1 MLNYSLGQKEGEK
14 MTEATW
20 EQKFLRYLIVE
31 RGYSEKT
38 KEAYEEDI
46 LHFKHFLEESG
57 DADLL
62 KAEYFTVRVYLSALA
77 DHRPSYSRNSI
88 SRKIASLRSFYQYLL
103 KEEVI
108 KENPF
113 SYVHLKKKNLRLP
126 RFFYENEMQALFDSV
141 AGDSPLDLRNR
152 ALMEVLYGSGIRLS
166 ECSSLSVSDI
176 DFDSEV
182 MLIHGKGNKER
193 YAPLGSFAQDALQE
207 YFREG
212 RQVLMTKYHEE
223 HDIVFVNHHGKPI
236 TPTGIEYVLNQMIKK
251 SSLDSDIHPHMLRH
265 TFATHLLNNGADL
278 RTVQEL
284 LGHANLSTTQIYAHV
299 TKESL
304 QKNYRS
310 FHPRA

>member
-1 MLNYSLGQKEGEK
+1 MLEQ
-14 MTEATW
+14 TW
-20 EQKFLRYLIVE
+20 KDKFLRYLIVE

-38 KEAYEEDI
+38 REAYEED
-46 LHFKHFLEESG
+46 LTNFERFLTESG
-57 DADLL
+57 EDDLL
-62 KAEYFTVRVYLSALA
+62 KINHLDVRVYLSYLT
-77 DHRPSYSRNSI
+77 DERYSRNSI

-113 SYVHLKKKNLRLP
+113 SYVHLKKKNLKLP
-126 RFFYENEMQALFDSV
+126 RFFYENEMQVLFDSV
-141 AGDSPLDLRNR
+141 KGEKPLDLRNQ
-152 ALMEVLYGSGIRLS
+152 ALLEVLYGSGIRLS
-166 ECSSLSVSDI
+166 ECSNLKLAEI

-193 YAPLGSFAQDALQE
+193 YAPLGSFAQEALQE
-207 YFREG
+207 YFEKG
-212 RQVLMTKYHEE
+212 RKVLMDKYHKS
-223 HDIVFVNHHGKPI
+223 HDYVFVNNHGETI
-236 TPTGIEYVLNQMIKK
+236 TPTGIEYVLNQVIKK
-251 SSLDSDIHPHMLRH
+251 SSLDSSIHPHMLRH
-265 TFATHLLNNGADL
+265 TFATHLLNNGADM

>member
-1 MLNYSLGQKEGEK
+1 MLEQ
-14 MTEATW
+14 TW
-20 EQKFLRYLIVE
+20 KDKFLRYLIVE

-38 KEAYEEDI
+38 REAYEED
-46 LHFKHFLEESG
+46 LTNFERFLTESG
-57 DADLL
+57 EDDLL
-62 KAEYFTVRVYLSALA
+62 KINYLDVRVYLSYLT
-77 DHRPSYSRNSI
+77 DERYSRNSI

-113 SYVHLKKKNLRLP
+113 SYVHLKKKNLKLP

-141 AGDSPLDLRNR
+141 KGEKPLDLRNQ
-152 ALMEVLYGSGIRLS
+152 ALLEVLYGSGIRLS
-166 ECSSLSVSDI
+166 ECSNLKLAEI

-207 YFREG
+207 YFEKG
-212 RQVLMTKYHEE
+212 RKVLMDKYHKS
-223 HDIVFVNHHGKPI
+223 HDYVFVNHHGEPI
-236 TPTGIEYVLNQMIKK
+236 TPTGIEYVLNQVIKK
-251 SSLDSDIHPHMLRH
+251 SSLDSSIHPHMLRH
-265 TFATHLLNNGADL
+265 TFATHLLNNGADM

>member
-1 MLNYSLGQKEGEK
+1 MLEQ
-14 MTEATW
+14 TW
-20 EQKFLRYLIVE
+20 KDKFLRYLIVE

-38 KEAYEEDI
+38 REAYEED
-46 LHFKHFLEESG
+46 LTNFERFLTESG
-57 DADLL
+57 EDDLL
-62 KAEYFTVRVYLSALA
+62 KINHLDVRVYLSYLT
-77 DHRPSYSRNSI
+77 DERYSRNSI

-113 SYVHLKKKNLRLP
+113 SYVHLKKKNLKLP
-126 RFFYENEMQALFDSV
+126 RFFYESEMQALFDSV
-141 AGDSPLDLRNR
+141 KGEKPLDLRNQ
-152 ALMEVLYGSGIRLS
+152 ALLEVLYGSGIRLS
-166 ECSSLSVSDI
+166 ECSNLKLAEI

-207 YFREG
+207 YFEKG
-212 RQVLMTKYHEE
+212 RKALLDKYHKS
-223 HDIVFVNHHGKPI
+223 HDYVFVNHHGEPI
-236 TPTGIEYVLNQMIKK
+236 TPTGIEYVLNQVIKK
-251 SSLDSDIHPHMLRH
+251 SSLDSSIHPHMLRH
-265 TFATHLLNNGADL
+265 TFATHLLNNGADM

>member
-1 MLNYSLGQKEGEK
+1 MLEQ
-14 MTEATW
+14 TW
-20 EQKFLRYLIVE
+20 KDKFLRYLIVE

-38 KEAYEEDI
+38 REAYEED
-46 LHFKHFLEESG
+46 LTNFERFLTESG
-57 DADLL
+57 EDDLL
-62 KAEYFTVRVYLSALA
+62 KINHLDVRVYLSYLT
-77 DHRPSYSRNSI
+77 DERYSRNSI

-113 SYVHLKKKNLRLP
+113 SYVHLKKKNLKLP
-126 RFFYENEMQALFDSV
+126 RFFYENEMQVLFDSV
-141 AGDSPLDLRNR
+141 KGEKPLDLRNQ
-152 ALMEVLYGSGIRLS
+152 ALLEVLYGSGIRLS
-166 ECSSLSVSDI
+166 ECSNLKLAEI

-207 YFREG
+207 YFEKG
-212 RQVLMTKYHEE
+212 RKMLMDKYHKS
-223 HDIVFVNHHGKPI
+223 HDYVFVNHHGEPI
-236 TPTGIEYVLNQMIKK
+236 TPTGIEYVLNQVIKK
-251 SSLDSDIHPHMLRH
+251 SSLDSSIHPHMLRH
-265 TFATHLLNNGADL
+265 TFATHLLNNGADM

>member
-1 MLNYSLGQKEGEK
+1 MLEQ
-14 MTEATW
+14 TW
-20 EQKFLRYLIVE
+20 KDKFLRYLIVE

-38 KEAYEEDI
+38 REAYEED
-46 LHFKHFLEESG
+46 LTNFERFLTESG
-57 DADLL
+57 EDDLL
-62 KAEYFTVRVYLSALA
+62 KINHLDVRVYLSYLT
-77 DHRPSYSRNSI
+77 DERYSRNSI

-113 SYVHLKKKNLRLP
+113 SYVHLKKKNLKLP
-126 RFFYENEMQALFDSV
+126 RFFYENEMQVLFDSV
-141 AGDSPLDLRNR
+141 KGEKPLDLRNQ
-152 ALMEVLYGSGIRLS
+152 ALLEVLYGSGIRLS
-166 ECSSLSVSDI
+166 ECSNLKLAEI

-207 YFREG
+207 YFEKG
-212 RQVLMTKYHEE
+212 RKVLMDKYHKS
-223 HDIVFVNHHGKPI
+223 HDYVFVNHHGEPI
-236 TPTGIEYVLNQMIKK
+236 TPTGIEYVLNQVIKK
-251 SSLDSDIHPHMLRH
+251 SSLDSSIHPHMLRH
-265 TFATHLLNNGADL
+265 TFATHLLNNGADM

-304 QKNYRS
+304 QKKYRS

>member
-1 MLNYSLGQKEGEK
+1 MLEQ
-14 MTEATW
+14 TW
-20 EQKFLRYLIVE
+20 KDKFLRYLIVE

-38 KEAYEEDI
+38 REAYEED
-46 LHFKHFLEESG
+46 LTNFERFLTESG
-57 DADLL
+57 EDDLL
-62 KAEYFTVRVYLSALA
+62 KINHLDVRVYLSYLT
-77 DHRPSYSRNSI
+77 DERYSRNSI

-113 SYVHLKKKNLRLP
+113 SYVHLKKKNLKLP
-126 RFFYENEMQALFDSV
+126 RFFYENEMQVLFDSV
-141 AGDSPLDLRNR
+141 KGEKPLDLRNQ
-152 ALMEVLYGSGIRLS
+152 ALLEVLYGSGIRLS
-166 ECSSLSVSDI
+166 ECSNLKLAEI
-176 DFDSEV
+176 DFESEV

-207 YFREG
+207 YFEKG
-212 RQVLMTKYHEE
+212 RKVLMDKYHKS
-223 HDIVFVNHHGKPI
+223 HDYVFVNHHGEPI
-236 TPTGIEYVLNQMIKK
+236 TPTGIEYVLNQVIKK
-251 SSLDSDIHPHMLRH
+251 SSLDSSIHPHMLRH
-265 TFATHLLNNGADL
+265 TFATHLLNNGADM

>member
-1 MLNYSLGQKEGEK
+1 MLEQ
-14 MTEATW
+14 TW
-20 EQKFLRYLIVE
+20 KDKFLRYLIVE

-38 KEAYEEDI
+38 REAYEED
-46 LHFKHFLEESG
+46 LTNFERFLTESG
-57 DADLL
+57 EDDLL
-62 KAEYFTVRVYLSALA
+62 KINHLDVRVYLSYLT
-77 DHRPSYSRNSI
+77 DERYSRNSI

-113 SYVHLKKKNLRLP
+113 SYVHLKKKNLKLP

-141 AGDSPLDLRNR
+141 KGEKPLDLRNH
-152 ALMEVLYGSGIRLS
+152 ALLEVLYGSGIRLS
-166 ECSSLSVSDI
+166 ECSNLKLAEI

-207 YFREG
+207 YFEKG
-212 RQVLMTKYHEE
+212 RKVLMDKYHKS
-223 HDIVFVNHHGKPI
+223 HDYVFVNHHGEPI
-236 TPTGIEYVLNQMIKK
+236 TPTGIEYVLNQVIKK
-251 SSLDSDIHPHMLRH
+251 SSLDSSIHPHMLRH
-265 TFATHLLNNGADL
+265 TFATHLLNNGADM

>member
-1 MLNYSLGQKEGEK
+1 MLEQ
-14 MTEATW
+14 TW
-20 EQKFLRYLIVE
+20 KDKFLRYLIVE

-38 KEAYEEDI
+38 REAYEED
-46 LHFKHFLEESG
+46 LTNFERFLTESG
-57 DADLL
+57 EDDLL
-62 KAEYFTVRVYLSALA
+62 KINPLDVRVYLSYLT
-77 DHRPSYSRNSI
+77 DERYSRNSI

-113 SYVHLKKKNLRLP
+113 SYVHLKKKNLKLP
-126 RFFYENEMQALFDSV
+126 RFFYENEMQVLFDSV
-141 AGDSPLDLRNR
+141 KGEKPLDLRNQ
-152 ALMEVLYGSGIRLS
+152 ALLEVLYGSGIRLS
-166 ECSSLSVSDI
+166 ECSNLKLAEI

-207 YFREG
+207 YFEKG
-212 RQVLMTKYHEE
+212 RKVLMDKYHKS
-223 HDIVFVNHHGKPI
+223 HDYVFVNHHGEPI
-236 TPTGIEYVLNQMIKK
+236 TPTGIEYVLNQVIKK
-251 SSLDSDIHPHMLRH
+251 SSLDSSIHPHMLRH
-265 TFATHLLNNGADL
+265 TFATHLLNNGADM

>member
-1 MLNYSLGQKEGEK
+1 MLEQ
-14 MTEATW
+14 TW
-20 EQKFLRYLIVE
+20 KDKFLRYLIVE

-38 KEAYEEDI
+38 REAYEED
-46 LHFKHFLEESG
+46 LTNFERFLTESG
-57 DADLL
+57 EDDLL
-62 KAEYFTVRVYLSALA
+62 KINYLDVRVYLSYLT
-77 DHRPSYSRNSI
+77 DERYSRNSI

-113 SYVHLKKKNLRLP
+113 SYVHLKKKNLKLP
-126 RFFYENEMQALFDSV
+126 RFFYENEMQVLFDSV
-141 AGDSPLDLRNR
+141 KGEKPLDLRNQ
-152 ALMEVLYGSGIRLS
+152 ALLEVLYGSGIRLS
-166 ECSSLSVSDI
+166 ECSNLKLAEI

-207 YFREG
+207 YFEKG
-212 RQVLMTKYHEE
+212 RKVLMDKYHKS
-223 HDIVFVNHHGKPI
+223 HDYVFVNHHGEPI
-236 TPTGIEYVLNQMIKK
+236 TPTGIEYVLNQVIKK
-251 SSLDSDIHPHMLRH
+251 SSLDSSIHPHMLRH
-265 TFATHLLNNGADL
+265 TFATHLLNNGADM

>member
-1 MLNYSLGQKEGEK
+1 MLEQ
-14 MTEATW
+14 TW
-20 EQKFLRYLIVE
+20 KDKFLRYLIVE

-38 KEAYEEDI
+38 REAYEED
-46 LHFKHFLEESG
+46 LTNFERFLTESG
-57 DADLL
+57 EDDLL
-62 KAEYFTVRVYLSALA
+62 KINHLDVRVYLSYLT
-77 DHRPSYSRNSI
+77 DERYSRNSI

-113 SYVHLKKKNLRLP
+113 SYVHLKKKNLKLP

-141 AGDSPLDLRNR
+141 KGEKPLDLRNQ
-152 ALMEVLYGSGIRLS
+152 ALLEVLYGSGIRLS
-166 ECSSLSVSDI
+166 ECSNLKLAEI

-207 YFREG
+207 YFEKG
-212 RQVLMTKYHEE
+212 RKVLMDKYHKS
-223 HDIVFVNHHGKPI
+223 HDYVFVNHHGGPI
-236 TPTGIEYVLNQMIKK
+236 TPTGIEYVLNQVIKK
-251 SSLDSDIHPHMLRH
+251 SSLDSSIHPHMLRH
-265 TFATHLLNNGADL
+265 TFATHLLNNGADM

>member
-1 MLNYSLGQKEGEK
+1 MLEQ
-14 MTEATW
+14 TW
-20 EQKFLRYLIVE
+20 KDKFLRYLIVE

-38 KEAYEEDI
+38 REAYEED
-46 LHFKHFLEESG
+46 LTNFERFLTESG
-57 DADLL
+57 EDDLL
-62 KAEYFTVRVYLSALA
+62 KINHLDVRVYLSYLT
-77 DHRPSYSRNSI
+77 DERYSRNSI

-113 SYVHLKKKNLRLP
+113 SYVHLKKKNLKLP

-141 AGDSPLDLRNR
+141 KGEKPLDLRNQ
-152 ALMEVLYGSGIRLS
+152 ALLEVLYGSGIRLS
-166 ECSSLSVSDI
+166 ECSNLKLAEI

-207 YFREG
+207 YFEKG
-212 RQVLMTKYHEE
+212 RKVLMDKYHKS
-223 HDIVFVNHHGKPI
+223 HDYVFVNHHGEPI
-236 TPTGIEYVLNQMIKK
+236 TPTGIEYVLNQVIKK
-251 SSLDSDIHPHMLRH
+251 SSLDSSIHPHMLRH
-265 TFATHLLNNGADL
+265 TFATHLLNNGADM

>member
-1 MLNYSLGQKEGEK
+1 MLEQ
-14 MTEATW
+14 TW
-20 EQKFLRYLIVE
+20 KDKFLRYLIVE

-38 KEAYEEDI
+38 REAYEED
-46 LHFKHFLEESG
+46 LTNFERFLTESG
-57 DADLL
+57 EDDLL
-62 KAEYFTVRVYLSALA
+62 KINHLDVRVYLSYLT
-77 DHRPSYSRNSI
+77 DERYSRNSI

-113 SYVHLKKKNLRLP
+113 SYVHLKKKNLKLP

-141 AGDSPLDLRNR
+141 KGEKPLDLRNQV
-152 ALMEVLYGSGIRLS
+152 LLEVLYGSGIRLS
-166 ECSSLSVSDI
+166 ECSNLKLAEI

-207 YFREG
+207 YFEKG
-212 RQVLMTKYHEE
+212 RKVLMDKYHKS
-223 HDIVFVNHHGKPI
+223 HDYVFVNHHGEPI
-236 TPTGIEYVLNQMIKK
+236 TPTGIEYVLNQVIKK
-251 SSLDSDIHPHMLRH
+251 SSLDSSIHPHMLRH
-265 TFATHLLNNGADL
+265 TFATHLLNNGADM